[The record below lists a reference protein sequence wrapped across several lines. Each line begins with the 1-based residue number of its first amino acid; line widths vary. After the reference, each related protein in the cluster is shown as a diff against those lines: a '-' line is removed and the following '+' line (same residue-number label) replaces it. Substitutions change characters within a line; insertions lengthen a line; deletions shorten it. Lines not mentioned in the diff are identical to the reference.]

1 MYKPDTDNKDHNS
14 IIFWFKTWEN
24 KVQNKDYES
33 AKNLFENDVVSF
45 GTWMNV
51 VEGLEKLCANQWKS
65 VWPTINNFKL
75 LTDTLYIQISPDR
88 LLANSIL
95 VWDSKGYKKNG
106 CSFKRNGRATVTLK
120 RNNINDAWKCIHTH
134 FSLNRGIPQKSY
146 GGI

>member
-1 MYKPDTDNKDHNS
+1 MYKLDTDNKDHNS

-24 KVQNKDYES
+24 KVQNKDFES
-33 AKNLFENDVVSF
+33 AKNLFGNDVVSF

-65 VWPTINNFKL
+65 VWPTINNFKF

-95 VWDSKGYKKNG
+95 VWDSTGYKKNG
-106 CSFKRNGRATVTLK
+106 SSFKRNGRATVTLK
-120 RNNINDAWKCIHTH
+120 RIKINDAWKCIHTH

>member
-1 MYKPDTDNKDHNS
+1 MYKLDTDNKDHNS

-24 KVQNKDYES
+24 KVQNKDFES

-65 VWPTINNFKL
+65 VWPTINNFKF
-75 LTDTLYIQISPDR
+75 LTDTLYIQVSPDR

-95 VWDSKGYKKNG
+95 IWDSTGYKKNG
-106 CSFKRNGRATVTLK
+106 SSFKRNGRATVALK

>member
-1 MYKPDTDNKDHNS
+1 MYKLDTDNKDHNS

-33 AKNLFENDVVSF
+33 TKNLFENDVVSF

-65 VWPTINNFKL
+65 VWPTINNFKF

-106 CSFKRNGRATVTLK
+106 SSFKRNGRATVTLK

>member
-1 MYKPDTDNKDHNS
+1 MYKLDTDNKDHIS
-14 IIFWFKTWEN
+14 IIYWFKTWEN
-24 KVQNKDYES
+24 KVQNKDFES
-33 AKNLFENDVVSF
+33 SKNLFGNDVVSF

-65 VWPTINNFKL
+65 VWPTINNFKF

-95 VWDSKGYKKNG
+95 VWDSTGYKKNG
-106 CSFKRNGRATVTLK
+106 SSFKRNGRATVTLK
-120 RNNINDAWKCIHTH
+120 RKNINDAWKCIHTH

>member
-1 MYKPDTDNKDHNS
+1 MYKLDTDNKDHNS

-65 VWPTINNFKL
+65 VWPTINNFKF
-75 LTDTLYIQISPDR
+75 LTDTLYIQISHDR

>member
-1 MYKPDTDNKDHNS
+1 MYKLDADNKDHNS
-14 IIFWFKTWEN
+14 IILWFKTWEKN
-24 KVQNKDYES
+24 VQNKDFES
-33 AKNLFENDVVSF
+33 AKNLFGNDVVSF

-65 VWPTINNFKL
+65 VWPTINNFKF

-88 LLANSIL
+88 LFANSIV
-95 VWDSKGYKKNG
+95 VWDSTGYKKNG
-106 CSFKRNGRATVTLK
+106 NSFKRNGRATVTLK

>member
-1 MYKPDTDNKDHNS
+1 MYEFNSNNNDHVSINLWFELWENYVVNKD
-14 IIFWFKTWEN
+14 F
-24 KVQNKDYES
+24 ES
-33 AKNLFENDVVSF
+33 AKNLFGNDVVSF

-65 VWPTINNFKL
+65 VWPTINNFKFL
-75 LTDTLYIQISPDR
+75 IDTLYIQISPDR
-88 LLANSIL
+88 LLANSI
-95 VWDSKGYKKNG
+95 VIWDSTGCKKNG
-106 CSFKRNGRATVTLK
+106 NSFKRDGRATVTLK

>member
-1 MYKPDTDNKDHNS
+1 MYKLDTDNKDHNS

-24 KVQNKDYES
+24 KVHNKDYES

-65 VWPTINNFKL
+65 VWPTINNFKF

-88 LLANSIL
+88 LLSNSIV
-95 VWDSKGYKKNG
+95 VWDSTGYKKNG
-106 CSFKRNGRATVTLK
+106 NSFKRNGRATVTLK
-120 RNNINDAWKCIHTH
+120 RNDINDAWKCIHTH